1 MRGRSSLHRRSNS
14 WATCQWL
21 RARLLSLRHS
31 CHRPFWQRQMWP
43 WTMEAGTLAP
53 LAHARELTRSSTT
66 RATGRTCT
74 LKGSVRGARWLQL
87 LSLRMVMRHE
97 AWLIHCLTASAPHP
111 SQAPRP
117 LPPRCRW
124 HRPRFHSQVWQRH
137 GHRRRSRF
145 RRRSLRHRRWQL
157 RHRRWRLRHRRW
169 RLRHRRQRSARGP
182 SGCGCIT
189 SSCSGGTTLPIDG
202 A

>member
-1 MRGRSSLHRRSNS
+1 MPVSDVDDVWRVLMGEGMLATSLSFS
-14 WATCQWL
+14 DL
-21 RARLLSLRHS
+21 SRLSR
-31 CHRPFWQRQMWP
+31 
-43 WTMEAGTLAP
+43 
-53 LAHARELTRSSTT
+53 LT
-66 RATGRTCT
+66 AALGTCT
-74 LKGSVRGARWLQL
+74 MLRGARWLRL

-117 LPPRCRW
+117 LPPRRRW